1 MTIDYRIVIPSYQR
15 PQILK
20 DKSLALLKKHKIPID
35 KIDVLLGTEEEGQ
48 EYRKVLSNG
57 YARNFIYHG
66 QKGIGAVRNWIRW
79 YYKYQT
85 NIKYVVYMDDDI
97 QEILDWQTPVKDIEE
112 LIVDMFY
119 ETEIKK
125 LNLWGISPFHN
136 PFFMK
141 KTITTNLRYI
151 CGAFCGELIDRSK
164 HDIYTEFDH
173 YEDMAFSCEHYLRD
187 GGVVRN
193 NGVAIITKYFGDG
206 GINASY
212 NGIDNRKKDME
223 EASSHFSFRYGS
235 MCRIIQKKYGYDIRL
250 NGMFKNPESTVAI
263 A

>member
-20 DKSLALLKKHKIPID
+20 DKSLALLKHHKIPID

-48 EYRKVLSNG
+48 MYREVLGNG
-57 YARNFIYHG
+57 YAKNFIYHG
-66 QKGIGAVRNWIRW
+66 QKGIGSVRNWIRW
-79 YYKYQT
+79 YYKYES

-97 QEILDWQTPVKDIEE
+97 QQILDWQTPVKDIEE

-125 LNLWGISPFHN
+125 LNLWGLSPFSN

-151 CGAFCGELIDRSK
+151 CGAVCGELIDRDK
-164 HDIYTEFDH
+164 HDIYVDTDH
-173 YEDMAFSCEHYLRD
+173 GEDFQFSMEYFLRD

-193 NGVAIITKYFGDG
+193 NGVCIVTKYFGDG
-206 GINASY
+206 GINESY
-212 NGIDNRKKDME
+212 GGLEERKKDMKVACLYLKE
-223 EASSHFSFRYGS
+223 RYGN
-235 MCRIIQKKYGYDIRL
+235 MCRVIEKKYGYDIRL
-250 NGMFKNPESTVAI
+250 NGHYKIENDL
-263 A
+263 

>member
-35 KIDVLLGTEEEGQ
+35 KIDVLLGTEEEGKQ
-48 EYRKVLSNG
+48 YREVLGNG
-57 YARNFIYHG
+57 FARNFIYHG
-66 QKGIGAVRNWIRW
+66 QKGIGAVRNWIRHH
-79 YYKYQT
+79 YKYNT

-97 QEILDWQTPVKDIEE
+97 QDILDWQSPIANLEE
-112 LIVDMFY
+112 MIVDIFY

-151 CGAFCGELIDRSK
+151 CGAFCGELIDRTK

-193 NGVAIITKYFGDG
+193 NGIAIITKYFGDG

-212 NGIDNRKKDME
+212 NGIENRKKDME

-235 MCRIIQKKYGYDIRL
+235 MCRVIQKKYGYDIRL
-250 NGMFKNPESTVAI
+250 NGMFKNLESTSAK

>member
-15 PQILK
+15 PHILE
-20 DKSLALLKKHKIPID
+20 DKTLALLKKHKIPID
-35 KIDVLLGTEEEGQ
+35 KIDVLLGTAEEAKI
-48 EYRKVLSNG
+48 YRQVLGNG
-57 YARNFIYHG
+57 YARNFILHG

-85 NIKYVVYMDDDI
+85 NIKYVVYIDDDI
-97 QEILDWQTPVKDIEE
+97 QEILDWQTPIKNLEE

-151 CGAFCGELIDRSK
+151 CGAFCLLFNDPATNE
-164 HDIYTEFDH
+164 IYTF
-173 YEDMAFSCEHYLRD
+173 
-187 GGVVRN
+187 
-193 NGVAIITKYFGDG
+193 
-206 GINASY
+206 
-212 NGIDNRKKDME
+212 NR
-223 EASSHFSFRYGS
+223 
-235 MCRIIQKKYGYDIRL
+235 
-250 NGMFKNPESTVAI
+250 
-263 A
+263 